1 MSRLTHKLIRK
12 VILNWPR
19 NARKLTRK
27 LVWNCSETDP
37 AIDPKTYSNSI
48 QEERKKWL
56 TAKKASICCLVL
68 LCAPKLHWN
77 RSHIFQELGSNCPE
91 ITPWI
96 DSESPEE
103 LPPSPLW
110 NNPGIAGKSPL
121 NPCWIPVEPPV
132 NPRRVP
138 VEYPGE
144 CGLTSR
150 RIRVEPPMNAR
161 WIPVEYPGECGLN
174 RAGIRVDLPSDPRW
188 IAGEFPPSPAPELIM
203 GTTLKLLWN
212 GQQNKPIFYRS
223 CFRTFLFSFVIYWLV
238 DLNRESISNGFPF

>member
-132 NPRRVP
+132 NPRWTA
-138 VEYPGE
+138 GE
-144 CGLTSR
+144 SPSGSR
-150 RIRVEPPMNAR
+150 RIPRWMRIDLPPNPRWTTDECPLDSRRIPRWMRVESRGNPRWLTVGSALNRR
-161 WIPVEYPGECGLN
+161 WIPSFPGP
-174 RAGIRVDLPSDPRW
+174 RVDYGYHPETALKW
-188 IAGEFPPSPAPELIM
+188 PAE
-203 GTTLKLLWN
+203 
-212 GQQNKPIFYRS
+212 
-223 CFRTFLFSFVIYWLV
+223 
-238 DLNRESISNGFPF
+238 